1 MASLP
6 AGVPTL
12 FGTLAS
18 VFFDPDALLV
28 ANTITGYGLGD
39 PPLWGIFLNG
49 APVVIADTVT
59 KLSYKQDW
67 AVANYP
73 VERGGFESYDKVNTP
88 YEVRLQ
94 FVAGGSLA
102 RRQALIDSIAA
113 IGDTLTKYDVVTPE
127 AIYVDVN
134 VTNYGYQRAANH
146 GLGLLA
152 IDIGVIEIREGG
164 SGDFKNP
171 RVPSGYAADQ
181 AGNVQSVS
189 PTASVAAEFNGVA

>member
-1 MASLP
+1 MATLP

-12 FGTLAS
+12 FGS
-18 VFFDPDALLV
+18 V
-28 ANTITGYGLGD
+28 ANLFLNPTSRLTANTFIGYGAGS

-49 APVVIADTVT
+49 APVIIADTIT
-59 KLSYKQDW
+59 RLAYKQDW

-113 IGDTLTKYDVVTPE
+113 IGDTLTKYDVITPE
-127 AIYVDVN
+127 AIYVGVN

-152 IDIGVIEIREGG
+152 IDIGLIEIREGG

-171 RVPSGYAADQ
+171 RGPSGYAADQ
-181 AGNVQSVS
+181 AGNVQSVP
-189 PTASVAAEFNGVA
+189 PTEAVAAEFNGVI

>member
-1 MASLP
+1 MATLP

-18 VFFDPDALLV
+18 LFLDPGAILTGNEYV
-28 ANTITGYGLGD
+28 GYGGGE

-49 APVVIADTVT
+49 QPVIIADTIT
-59 KLSYKQDW
+59 KMSYKQDW

-88 YEVRLQ
+88 YEIRLQ
-94 FVAGGSLA
+94 FVAGGSIA

-134 VTNYGYQRAANH
+134 VMNYGYQRAANH

-152 IDIGVIEIREGG
+152 IDIGLLEIREGG

-181 AGNVQSVS
+181 AGNVQSIP
-189 PTASVAAEFNGVA
+189 PTEAVAAEFNGVV